1 MKESNVLAAI
11 LTVAYYSGRSAMSL
25 PQVIATYIEMKDLLA
40 KQAGPKKK
48 K

>member
-1 MKESNVLAAI
+1 MKDKDMIAAM
-11 LTVAYYSGRSAMSL
+11 LTMAYYSGRSAMSL

-40 KQAGPKKK
+40 KQEAPKKK

>member
-1 MKESNVLAAI
+1 MKDKDMIAAM
-11 LTVAYYSGRSAMSL
+11 LTMAYYSGRSAMSL